1 MIRVKNVSAYLDES
15 FILRMRVVPR
25 SEQISS
31 SLFGDGDFLCNRK
44 LRSYYINPHREDAH
58 LRLDVN
64 YLHRIDGFLHQ
75 RIDLLGKLSLIIV
88 NHV

>member
-44 LRSYYINPHREDAH
+44 L
-58 LRLDVN
+58 V
-64 YLHRIDGFLHQ
+64 
-75 RIDLLGKLSLIIV
+75 LLPQNHESCLIKKKEEY
-88 NHV
+88 HGRTL

>member
-1 MIRVKNVSAYLDES
+1 MIRVKNVSAYLDEP

-44 LRSYYINPHREDAH
+44 LCPITTKST
-58 LRLDVN
+58 
-64 YLHRIDGFLHQ
+64 
-75 RIDLLGKLSLIIV
+75 KS
-88 NHV
+88 

>member
-1 MIRVKNVSAYLDES
+1 MTGVHAAGFPAAV
-15 FILRMRVVPR
+15 
-25 SEQISS
+25 
-31 SLFGDGDFLCNRK
+31 FLCNRR

>member
-1 MIRVKNVSAYLDES
+1 MTGVHAAGFPAAV
-15 FILRMRVVPR
+15 
-25 SEQISS
+25 
-31 SLFGDGDFLCNRK
+31 FLCNRR

-88 NHV
+88 NHGFVTGCFATKIVQQSS